1 MKKLTQ
7 EEFISRVYNLVGDE
21 YIIIG
26 EYVNSGTPILIKHN
40 IDNCK
45 HEYKVYPHSFF
56 RGSRCQK
63 CANKLQGKK
72 LIERHNMFVEKL
84 YNIFGDE
91 ITVLGKYTG
100 YNKKIL
106 IKHEKCQYEYEATPE
121 KILQGKKCPKC
132 AGRVKWF
139 NK

>member
-7 EEFISRVYNLVGDE
+7 EEFISRVYNFVGDE

-132 AGRVKWF
+132 AGRVK
-139 NK
+139 